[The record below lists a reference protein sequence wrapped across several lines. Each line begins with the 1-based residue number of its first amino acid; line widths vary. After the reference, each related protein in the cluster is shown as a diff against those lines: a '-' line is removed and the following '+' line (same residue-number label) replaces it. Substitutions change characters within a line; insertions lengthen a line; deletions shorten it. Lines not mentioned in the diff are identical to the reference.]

1 MLTNNPIYNCI
12 KKNFKNNKIP
22 MNQLNQGGEY
32 LHIENYVT
40 SAIFWKSLNKIGV
53 SSSLNFW

>member
-1 MLTNNPIYNCI
+1 
-12 KKNFKNNKIP
+12 